1 MDTKPSKVK
10 RTLTEKQLDKK
21 RSIDKIKHREN
32 RAENKA
38 RLESIERD
46 VSFLRHNIGDL
57 VLQLRQLN
65 VAQAPP
71 QHRLSPASSHG
82 GPSTS
87 SQNHLH
93 GLSNPF
99 LSLAKPEPWNSPPDS
114 APAPVDAATAA
125 AAFYTSAADHS
136 ITERL
141 YAQHTFPQ
149 RPLEAQMD
157 MEALLAEVRD
167 QGLLVECRCGK
178 PHSADVQCTEPI
190 ASIMAVEFSSV
201 SGHNSQRIMTAPRDP
216 TLPEMLLHHTDMS
229 NPLAAIVSSIL
240 RQYDITHIDSLC
252 GVFLL
257 AYRLLRASIS
267 ISCTC
272 AGQPLLTCVQ
282 WRYYPS
288 ADSMADVPAI
298 MRPTPVQIT
307 IRHPKS
313 LDFIPFPALRNYLC
327 LNQNKDARHSVDL
340 YLRSLRLVL
349 PPGQSLLAKT
359 ERGCVE
365 LNPEFEMTASDV
377 RNWNMG
383 PPWSE
388 YFPQLRQFLY

>member
-1 MDTKPSKVK
+1 MSSPPVTSMDTKPSRVK
-10 RTLTEKQLDKK
+10 RTLTEEQLDKK

-32 RAENKA
+32 RAENKT
-38 RLESIERD
+38 RLEAIERD

-65 VAQAPP
+65 LVQAPP
-71 QHRLSPASSHG
+71 QHRLSPASSHS

-87 SQNHLH
+87 SQDHLH
-93 GLSNPF
+93 PF
-99 LSLAKPEPWNSPPDS
+99 LSLTKPELWNSLPS
-114 APAPVDAATAA
+114 LGPAPVDAAAA
-125 AAFYTSAADHS
+125 ALYTSADDHS
-136 ITERL
+136 ITDRL

-167 QGLLVECRCGK
+167 QGLMIECRCGK
-178 PHSADVQCTEPI
+178 PHSADVQCTERI
-190 ASIMAVEFSSV
+190 AVVMAVEFSSV
-201 SGHNSQRIMTAPRDP
+201 SSHDNQRVMTAPRNP

-252 GVFLL
+252 G
-257 AYRLLRASIS
+257 
-267 ISCTC
+267 
-272 AGQPLLTCVQ
+272 

-288 ADSMADVPAI
+288 AGSMADVPAI
-298 MRPTPVQIT
+298 MRPTPAQIT
-307 IRHPKS
+307 ISHPKS

-349 PPGQSLLAKT
+349 PPGQSLLTKT

-365 LNPEFEMTASDV
+365 LNPEFEMMASDV

>member
-1 MDTKPSKVK
+1 MDTKPSRVK
-10 RTLTEKQLDKK
+10 RTLTEEQLDKK

-32 RAENKA
+32 RAENKT
-38 RLESIERD
+38 RLEAIERD

-65 VAQAPP
+65 LVQAPP
-71 QHRLSPASSHG
+71 QHRLSPASSHS

-87 SQNHLH
+87 SQDHLY
-93 GLSNPF
+93 PF
-99 LSLAKPEPWNSPPDS
+99 LSLTKPELWNSLPS
-114 APAPVDAATAA
+114 LGPAPVDAAAA
-125 AAFYTSAADHS
+125 LYTSADDHS
-136 ITERL
+136 ITDRL

-149 RPLEAQMD
+149 RPLEAQMN

-167 QGLLVECRCGK
+167 QGLMIECRCGK
-178 PHSADVQCTEPI
+178 PHSADVQCTERI
-190 ASIMAVEFSSV
+190 GVVMAVEFSSV
-201 SGHNSQRIMTAPRDP
+201 SSHDNQRVMTAPRNP

-257 AYRLLRASIS
+257 AYRLLRASIP
-267 ISCTC
+267 IKCTC
-272 AGQPLLTCVQ
+272 GGQPLLTCLQ

-288 ADSMADVPAI
+288 VGSMADVPAI
-298 MRPTPVQIT
+298 MRPTPAQIT
-307 IRHPKS
+307 ISHPKS

-349 PPGQSLLAKT
+349 PPGQSLLTKT

-365 LNPEFEMTASDV
+365 LNPEFEMMASDV

>member
-1 MDTKPSKVK
+1 MPSPPVASMDNKPSRVK
-10 RTLTEKQLDKK
+10 RTLTEEQLDKK

-38 RLESIERD
+38 RLEAIERD

-65 VAQAPP
+65 VVQAPP
-71 QHRLSPASSHG
+71 QHRLSPESPHS

-99 LSLAKPEPWNSPPDS
+99 LSLAKPELWNSPPGS
-114 APAPVDAATAA
+114 APVTVDAATVA
-125 AAFYTSAADHS
+125 AAFCTSAADHS

-141 YAQHTFPQ
+141 YAHHTIPQ
-149 RPLEAQMD
+149 WPLEAQMD

-167 QGLLVECRCGK
+167 QGLTVECRCGK
-178 PHSADVQCTEPI
+178 PHSADVQCTERI
-190 ASIMAVEFSSV
+190 ATIMAVEFSNV
-201 SGHNSQRIMTAPRDP
+201 SGHNSQRVMTAPRDP
-216 TLPEMLLHHTDMS
+216 TLPEMLLHHSDKS

-240 RQYDITHIDSLC
+240 RQYDITHIDSLF

-257 AYRLLRASIS
+257 AYRLLR
-267 ISCTC
+267 
-272 AGQPLLTCVQ
+272 

-298 MRPTPVQIT
+298 MRPTPAQIT
-307 IRHPKS
+307 VSHPKS
-313 LDFIPFPALRNYLC
+313 IDFIPFPALRNYLC

-340 YLRSLRLVL
+340 YLQSLRLVL
-349 PPGQSLLAKT
+349 PPGQSLLTKT

-365 LNPEFEMTASDV
+365 LNPEFEMMASDV

-383 PPWSE
+383 PPWSDH
-388 YFPQLRQFLY
+388 FPQLRQFLY

>member
-1 MDTKPSKVK
+1 MSSPPVASMDTKPSRVK
-10 RTLTEKQLDKK
+10 RTLTEEQLDKK

-38 RLESIERD
+38 RLEAIERD

-65 VAQAPP
+65 VVQAPP
-71 QHRLSPASSHG
+71 QHRLPPVFSHS

-87 SQNHLH
+87 SQDHLH
-93 GLSNPF
+93 NLSNPI
-99 LSLAKPEPWNSPPDS
+99 LSLTKPESWNSPPGS
-114 APAPVDAATAA
+114 GPAPVDAAAA

-136 ITERL
+136 TTERL

-157 MEALLAEVRD
+157 LEALLAEVRD
-167 QGLLVECRCGK
+167 QGLMIECRCGR
-178 PHSADVQCTEPI
+178 PHSADVQCTERI
-190 ASIMAVEFSSV
+190 AVIMAVEFSSI
-201 SGHNSQRIMTAPRDP
+201 SSHNSQRVMTAPRNP

-229 NPLAAIVSSIL
+229 NPLAAILSSIL
-240 RQYDITHIDSLC
+240 RQYDMTHIDSLC
-252 GVFLL
+252 G
-257 AYRLLRASIS
+257 
-267 ISCTC
+267 
-272 AGQPLLTCVQ
+272 

-298 MRPTPVQIT
+298 MRPTPAQMT
-307 IRHPKS
+307 ISHPKS

-349 PPGQSLLAKT
+349 PPGQSLLTKT

-365 LNPEFEMTASDV
+365 LNPEFEMMASDV
-377 RNWNMG
+377 RNWDMG

-388 YFPQLRQFLY
+388 CFPHLRQFLY

>member
-1 MDTKPSKVK
+1 MDTKPSRVK
-10 RTLTEKQLDKK
+10 RTLTEEQLDKK

-32 RAENKA
+32 RAENKT
-38 RLESIERD
+38 RLEAIERD

-65 VAQAPP
+65 LVQAPP
-71 QHRLSPASSHG
+71 QHRLSPASSHS

-87 SQNHLH
+87 SQDHLH
-93 GLSNPF
+93 PF
-99 LSLAKPEPWNSPPDS
+99 LSLTKPELWNSLPS
-114 APAPVDAATAA
+114 LGPAPVDAAAA
-125 AAFYTSAADHS
+125 ALYTSADDHS
-136 ITERL
+136 ITDRL

-149 RPLEAQMD
+149 RPLEAQID

-167 QGLLVECRCGK
+167 QGLMIECRCGK
-178 PHSADVQCTEPI
+178 PHSADVQCTERI
-190 ASIMAVEFSSV
+190 AVVMAVEFSSV
-201 SGHNSQRIMTAPRDP
+201 SSHDNQRVMTAPRNP

-257 AYRLLRASIS
+257 AYRLLRASIP
-267 ISCTC
+267 IKCTC
-272 AGQPLLTCVQ
+272 GGQPLLTCLQ

-288 ADSMADVPAI
+288 AGSMADVPAI
-298 MRPTPVQIT
+298 MRPTPAQIT
-307 IRHPKS
+307 ISHPKS

-349 PPGQSLLAKT
+349 PPGQSLLTKT

-365 LNPEFEMTASDV
+365 LNPEFEMMASDV